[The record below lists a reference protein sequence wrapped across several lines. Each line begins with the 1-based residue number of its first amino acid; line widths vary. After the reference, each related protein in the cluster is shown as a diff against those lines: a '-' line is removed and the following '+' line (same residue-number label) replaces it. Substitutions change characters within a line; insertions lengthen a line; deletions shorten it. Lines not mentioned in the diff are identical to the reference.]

1 MTIANIR
8 HFVRGAAATASIAL
22 LPQVAA
28 AEELSFAHWVPPAH
42 VLTSSVIEPLQQG
55 LAEAGADL
63 TIRVYPGGELGAGP
77 AEQYV
82 RAVQGVADMV
92 WGLQGYTSSQ
102 FARTMVAELPG
113 VLGDGRTGYDAL
125 WDAWEAG
132 QLSAEYPGTVPV
144 ALYTSEPNILIM
156 KDRDIRA
163 PGDLS
168 GLKIRVSGS
177 VAGEVVEALGAIPV
191 QMPAGEIY
199 NALQTGLIDGVVTGA
214 SAVADFRLDEV
225 ANSYTIGA
233 PLGRIAFFVVMNQG
247 RYDGLSEEQRAAL
260 DSVIG
265 RELSRSGEEGWN
277 ARADQTIQ
285 ALRDTGD
292 NTVVDLSEDEI
303 AAFADITL
311 PVTEAVVAEIGA
323 EDVLATMKG
332 E

>member
-1 MTIANIR
+1 MTVATVGR
-8 HFVRGAAATASIAL
+8 MTRSAAAATL
-22 LPQVAA
+22 LMTLPAVGA

-55 LAEAGADL
+55 LAEAGSDL

-77 AEQYV
+77 LEQYV

-102 FARTMVAELPG
+102 FPRTMVAELPG
-113 VLGDGRTGYDAL
+113 VLDEGRTGYDAI

-132 QLSAEYPGTVPV
+132 QLQGEYSGTVPV
-144 ALYTSEPNILIM
+144 ALWTSEPNILIM
-156 KDRDIRA
+156 KDREIRT
-163 PGDLS
+163 PEDLA

-177 VAGEVVEALGAIPV
+177 VAGEVVESLGAIPV

-199 NALQTGLIDGVVTGA
+199 NALQTGLIDGLITGA
-214 SAVADFRLDEV
+214 SAVADFQLDEV

-233 PLGRIAFFVVMNQG
+233 PLGRIAFYVVMNQG
-247 RYDGLSEEQRAAL
+247 RYEGLSAEQRAAL

-265 RELSRSGEEGWN
+265 RELSQSGEEGWN
-277 ARADQTIQ
+277 ARADQTIE
-285 ALRDTGD
+285 ALRESGD
-292 NTVVDLSEDEI
+292 NTVIDLTEEEI
-303 AAFADITL
+303 AAFGALTL
-311 PVTEAVVAEIGA
+311 PVTDRVVAELGA
-323 EDVLATMKG
+323 EDVLSTMKG